1 MSLNY
6 GTLKTQILEDAH
18 RPGLTSKVDDFVR
31 HAEGMIARRLRCT
44 EMITRVDLTDSDR
57 VTAGE
62 GFFTL
67 PSDFLEDRSLYL
79 EGSPQV
85 RLEKTSLSELRTL
98 STSAPV
104 RYYGIVS
111 DDEIEFRGIPSDT
124 ATLELIYFARPAAF
138 SADGDT
144 NEILTNHEIIYLA
157 GALNA
162 LYAYTQ
168 DRELA
173 ADAGNVFL
181 DAVETLNEQAGRAF
195 GGTRGR
201 GFYELSSWDGR

>member
-1 MSLNY
+1 MALNY

-18 RPGLTSKVDDFVR
+18 RPNLTTKVDDFIR
-31 HAEGMIARRLRCT
+31 HAEGMIARRLRCS
-44 EMITRVDLTDSDR
+44 EMITRADITDSDR
-57 VTAGE
+57 VTVDE

-67 PSDFLEDRSLYL
+67 PSDFLEDRALFL
-79 EGSPQV
+79 EGSPQI
-85 RLEKTSLSELRTL
+85 RLEKTSISELRTL
-98 STSAPV
+98 RTSAPV
-104 RYYGIVS
+104 RYYGIIGKS
-111 DDEIEFRGIPSDT
+111 EIEFRGVPSDT

-138 SADGDT
+138 SDDADT
-144 NEILTNHEIIYLA
+144 NDILTNHEIIYLA

-162 LYAYTQ
+162 LFAYTQ

-201 GFYELSSWDGR
+201 GFYNLSSWDGR